1 MTQSSLSAISTAE
14 LLKRKAQLEARK
26 APQSFSTLST
36 EELLRR
42 KAALEQTAGG
52 NRAASLVKSGVA
64 GAVGGLADTATA
76 PYNFG
81 AAAHNFQREHIDQ
94 DVLDAA
100 ARFNPDMPS
109 VPYDVE
115 LPLIPSATEAIDSGI
130 DSLTGGY
137 TQTPEGQRWLN
148 EGVKFG
154 ASLASPGG
162 LAKAGVKGMSALGT
176 LRPAGLAGA
185 FAAGATGEALRDKGA
200 ATSLGGSLGAG
211 IATDLAARRL
221 GGTALKKAGTSL
233 AGFGQK
239 RLNLDATHAAE
250 KIGIDLPNAA
260 ATNAMIP
267 KYMHTFISKTPYV
280 GERLKEQYKTAS
292 GKFQESFEK
301 MLDSVGPLKDEEAQA
316 LNNKAYEKM
325 YKAIGIESDVPVD
338 LEAMD
343 KINITGIVSDMRNV
357 KELLKSLLYSKEN
370 ADVLQRLDSAISNVT
385 SGIGELPKDIQ
396 NVFPQLPEKSRK
408 QILEQLNVQ
417 KSPVLEVINTKRNI
431 SQVLAAKGF
440 WTKETAGTYKLLEGL
455 RKKTDELLVEYGK
468 TQNPEFLKAW
478 KAADKQFEKVAKRQ
492 TVQDLLSGKLEDPNT
507 NEVKYKSLVK
517 VLEDRNNQKLLK
529 NTLGTTNYDKLKDF
543 VTVAKS
549 IGSIENVNPSGTAVV
564 LALVHAAQEA
574 VKFFATGDLS
584 LLSSAASAA
593 GEIGASYFV
602 LTNKKFL
609 NLATQF
615 AKEPTLSRAQ
625 KLEKLFQEE
634 TGLSMQSLVQ
644 SVNKDRKSNK

>member
-1 MTQSSLSAISTAE
+1 MTIKATAQQTKDQELRQLLKEKAE
-14 LLKRKAQLEARK
+14 LEGMMKQVKLQQLLKEKAELESLLNQQQSNP
-26 APQSFSTLST
+26 APESPTM
-36 EELLRR
+36 
-42 KAALEQTAGG
+42 G
-52 NRAASLVKSGVA
+52 NRLASVGKSGVA
-64 GAVGGLADTATA
+64 GAVGGLADLATA
-76 PYNFG
+76 PYNMG
-81 AAAHNFQREHIDQ
+81 AAAHNFQRENIDQ

-115 LPLIPSATEAIDSGI
+115 LPSIPSATEAIDSGI

-239 RLNLDATHAAE
+239 RMNLDAIDAAE

-260 ATNAMIP
+260 VTDAVIP
-267 KYMHTFISKTPYV
+267 KYMHTLVSKTPHF
-280 GERLKEQYKTAS
+280 GDKLKEQYKTAS
-292 GKFQESFEK
+292 GKFQESFGK
-301 MLDSVGPLKDEEAQA
+301 MLDSVGPLKDEEVQA
-316 LNNKAYEKM
+316 LNSKNYASMRKALPREDT
-325 YKAIGIESDVPVD
+325 IETKDLIETINQLENDLESTFYGDTTTKLMSVMTDIKKSLMGGGKKVSDLPKWFDRISPEAQKQIRMELVESTTVPVFK
-338 LEAMD
+338 LLNQ
-343 KINITGIVSDMRNV
+343 K
-357 KELLKSLLYSKEN
+357 KELNEFLNKKGVWTKEN
-370 ADVLQRLDSAISNVT
+370 AGTLELATQLQKTTNDLLKQY
-385 SGIGELPKDIQ
+385 GE
-396 NVFPQLPEKSRK
+396 
-408 QILEQLNVQ
+408 
-417 KSPVLEVINTKRNI
+417 
-431 SQVLAAKGF
+431 
-440 WTKETAGTYKLLEGL
+440 
-455 RKKTDELLVEYGK
+455 
-468 TQNPEFLKAW
+468 TQNPKFLDAW
-478 KAADKQFEKVAKRQ
+478 KKADKQFAKVAKRE
-492 TVQDLLSGKLEDPNT
+492 TLEKLLSGKLEDPNT

-549 IGSIENVNPSGTAVV
+549 IGSIENLNPSGTAVV
-564 LALVHAAQEA
+564 TGALQFLKYLTAGDIIALTTAVAEA
-574 VKFFATGDLS
+574 G
-584 LLSSAASAA
+584 SA
-593 GEIGASYFV
+593 YYV